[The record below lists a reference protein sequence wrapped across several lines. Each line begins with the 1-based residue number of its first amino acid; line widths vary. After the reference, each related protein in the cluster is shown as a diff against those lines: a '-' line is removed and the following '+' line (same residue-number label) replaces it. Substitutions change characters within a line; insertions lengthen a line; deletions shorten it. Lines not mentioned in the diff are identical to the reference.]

1 MVFSF
6 QRACGGKLSFQAL
19 YLEDDVGVDGAFL
32 IEHGVGE
39 GLLGYSA
46 DFSRDAERDLMND
59 LEGLFIEDRFSSP
72 CQFKVVSDIM
82 FALIG
87 AQWRHMVPDGDTLV
101 EGLHDGEVHDPSEI
115 GLSGENEDEGV
126 VGIHLKVGQEPEFFQ
141 RSGLKQMGLIDDE
154 EDGFTQLLFGFQKG
168 LLDLGVDGALGHSV
182 WKTKEAVDVIEEIGP
197 AQGGQ
202 RGVVGGEEIF
212 VEAVHITSQGES
224 FSHTGISGEK
234 QDASPALDIIE
245 PCQGLIKGLGIQG
258 ILRFDVFVKRESFQA
273 EPG

>member
-1 MVFSF
+1 ME
-6 QRACGGKLSFQAL
+6 LSFQAL
-19 YLEDDVGVDGAFL
+19 YLEDDIGVDGAFL

-39 GLLGYSA
+39 CLLGYSA
-46 DFSRDAERDLMND
+46 DFSRDAEGDLMND
-59 LEGLFIEDRFSSP
+59 IEGLFIEDRFSRA

-141 RSGLKQMGLIDDE
+141 RPCLKQMGFIDDK
-154 EDGFTQLLFGFQKG
+154 EDGFSHLLFGFQDG

-182 WKTKEAVDVIEEIGP
+182 GETEEPVDVIEEIGP

-202 RGVVGGEEIF
+202 WGVVGGEKVFI
-212 VEAVHITSQGES
+212 EAVHIASQSEG
-224 FSHTGISGEK
+224 FSHPGISGEK
-234 QDASPALDIIE
+234 EDSSPALDIIE
-245 PCQGLIKGLGIQG
+245 PCHGLIKGLGIQG